1 MVSSIFLIIFFN
13 LIYIIRFPT
22 GHLMLQS
29 KIIIQ
34 FFGLFFFQPQFL
46 INFNYWFQCSPFL
59 ACMRITHK
67 FVIKIMPQT
76 TCRFVPLKIIIVCR
90 TDDSQKD
97 IVTELLTRVRE
108 LPVNPL
114 LDGQELLGC
123 LCVKA
128 VFCHYGLD
136 KGLLL
141 TTVLHILCISISR
154 QVVGPSQVR
163 WNFKDPCLC
172 IPARFDLG

>member
-1 MVSSIFLIIFFN
+1 
-13 LIYIIRFPT
+13 
-22 GHLMLQS
+22 
-29 KIIIQ
+29 
-34 FFGLFFFQPQFL
+34 
-46 INFNYWFQCSPFL
+46 
-59 ACMRITHK
+59 MRITHK
-67 FVIKIMPQT
+67 FVIKILPQS

-97 IVTELLTRVRE
+97 IVTELLTRGWE
-108 LPVNPL
+108 LLVYPL

-128 VFCHYGLD
+128 VFCHHSLD

-141 TTVLHILCISISR
+141 TAELQILCVRIGS

-163 WNFKDPCLC
+163 WNFKDPIFC
-172 IPARFDLG
+172 IPTTFNLRQSTTQLHIDTV